1 MKKKNGGGIVAIVL
15 IAIVVVFSLVT
26 NIRALTG
33 DESDYK
39 TVTLDYAG
47 EFFDMKYSV
56 NYIPT
61 ATVHYYY
68 GYIKGDD
75 DKVVVFRASK
85 SFYKKN
91 FLSTGPAKG
100 NGATVKGKI
109 IKLKAKESKMLK
121 EKEDEF
127 TYYLGTD
134 KDKSTYYLG
143 TDKALNVEYKS
154 NAIRGI
160 VLAVFMI
167 ILGIVGVISIKKGL
181 TEKKAFMI
189 VFWILVF
196 GAAIY
201 ILHLLSYGGLFG
213 I

>member
-1 MKKKNGGGIVAIVL
+1 MKKKNGGGIAAIIL

-39 TVTLDYAG
+39 TVTLDYAD
-47 EFFDMKYSV
+47 EFFDMKYTL

-68 GYIKGDD
+68 GHIKGDD
-75 DKVVVFRASK
+75 NNKVVVFRASK
-85 SFYKKN
+85 NFYKKN
-91 FLSTGPAKG
+91 FLSTGYAKG
-100 NGATVKGKI
+100 DGVTVKGKI
-109 IKLKAKESKMLK
+109 IELKAKESKMLK
-121 EKEDEF
+121 EN
-127 TYYLGTD
+127 GTS
-134 KDKSTYYLG
+134 STYYLG
-143 TDKALNVEYKS
+143 TDKALSVEYKS

-160 VLAVFMI
+160 VLAVLMI

>member
-1 MKKKNGGGIVAIVL
+1 MKKKNGGGIAAIIL
-15 IAIVVVFSLVT
+15 TAIVVVFSLVT

-39 TVTLDYAG
+39 TVTLEGAG
-47 EFFDMKYSV
+47 EFFDMKYTL

-68 GYIKGDD
+68 GVSDD
-75 DKVVVFRASK
+75 VDGIIVFRASK
-85 SFYKKN
+85 NFYKKN
-91 FLSTGPAKG
+91 FLSTGYAKG
-100 NGATVKGKI
+100 DGVTVKGKI
-109 IKLKAKESKMLK
+109 IKLKAKESKMLEEN
-121 EKEDEF
+121 EK
-127 TYYLGTD
+127 TL
-134 KDKSTYYLG
+134 KKYYLG

-201 ILHLLSYGGLFG
+201 ILHLLSYGGLFS

>member
-1 MKKKNGGGIVAIVL
+1 MKKKSGGGIAAIIL

-39 TVTLDYAG
+39 TVTLEGAG
-47 EFFDMKYSV
+47 EFFDMKYTL

-68 GYIKGDD
+68 GVSDD
-75 DKVVVFRASK
+75 VDGIIVFRASK
-85 SFYKKN
+85 NFYKKN
-91 FLSTGPAKG
+91 FLSTGYAKG
-100 NGATVKGKI
+100 DGVTVKGKI
-109 IKLKAKESKMLK
+109 IKLKAKESKMLEEN
-121 EKEDEF
+121 EK
-127 TYYLGTD
+127 TL
-134 KDKSTYYLG
+134 KKYYLG
-143 TDKALNVEYKS
+143 TDKALSVEYKS

>member
-1 MKKKNGGGIVAIVL
+1 MKKKNVGGIVAIVL

-91 FLSTGPAKG
+91 FLSTGHAKG
-100 NGATVKGKI
+100 DGATVKGKI

-121 EKEDEF
+121 EK
-127 TYYLGTD
+127 GTS
-134 KDKSTYYLG
+134 STYYLG

>member
-1 MKKKNGGGIVAIVL
+1 MKKRNGGGIVAIVL
-15 IAIVVVFSLVT
+15 IAIVAVFSLVT

-39 TVTLDYAG
+39 TVTLEGAG
-47 EFFDMKYSV
+47 EFFDMKYTL

-68 GYIKGDD
+68 GVSDD
-75 DKVVVFRASK
+75 VDGIIVFRASK
-85 SFYKKN
+85 NFYKKN
-91 FLSTGPAKG
+91 FLSTGYAKG
-100 NGATVKGKI
+100 DGVTVKGKI

-121 EKEDEF
+121 EKEEI
-127 TYYLGTD
+127 L
-134 KDKSTYYLG
+134 KSYYLG

>member
-1 MKKKNGGGIVAIVL
+1 MKKKNGGGIAAIIL

-91 FLSTGPAKG
+91 FLSTGHAKG
-100 NGATVKGKI
+100 DGVTVKGKI
-109 IKLKAKESKMLK
+109 IKLKAKESKMLEEN
-121 EKEDEF
+121 EK
-127 TYYLGTD
+127 TL
-134 KDKSTYYLG
+134 KKYYLG

-160 VLAVFMI
+160 VLAVLMI

-213 I
+213 A

>member
-1 MKKKNGGGIVAIVL
+1 MKKRNGGGIVAIVL

-39 TVTLDYAG
+39 TVTLDYAK

-68 GYIKGDD
+68 GVPKDVDGI
-75 DKVVVFRASK
+75 VVFRASK

-91 FLSTGPAKG
+91 FLSTGYAKG
-100 NGATVKGKI
+100 DGTTVKGKI
-109 IKLKAKESKMLK
+109 IKLKAKESKVLEENEEEDLK
-121 EKEDEF
+121 
-127 TYYLGTD
+127 
-134 KDKSTYYLG
+134 YYLG
-143 TDKALNVEYKS
+143 TDKALNAEYKS

-201 ILHLLSYGGLFG
+201 ILHLLSYGGLFSV
-213 I
+213 

>member
-1 MKKKNGGGIVAIVL
+1 
-15 IAIVVVFSLVT
+15 
-26 NIRALTG
+26 
-33 DESDYK
+33 
-39 TVTLDYAG
+39 
-47 EFFDMKYSV
+47 MKYTL

-68 GYIKGDD
+68 GHIKGDNN
-75 DKVVVFRASK
+75 KVVVFRASK

-109 IKLKAKESKMLK
+109 IELKAKESKMLEENEENFK
-121 EKEDEF
+121 K
-127 TYYLGTD
+127 YYDAG
-134 KDKSTYYLG
+134 YYLG

>member
-61 ATVHYYY
+61 ATVHYYC
-68 GYIKGDD
+68 GVSDD
-75 DKVVVFRASK
+75 VDGIIVFRASK

-91 FLSTGPAKG
+91 FLSTGYAKG
-100 NGATVKGKI
+100 GGVTVKGKI
-109 IKLKAKESKMLK
+109 IKLKAKESKMLEENEESFK
-121 EKEDEF
+121 P
-127 TYYLGTD
+127 Y
-134 KDKSTYYLG
+134 SYYLG

>member
-1 MKKKNGGGIVAIVL
+1 MQKRNGGGIVAIVL

-91 FLSTGPAKG
+91 FLSTGHAKG
-100 NGATVKGKI
+100 DGATVKGKI

-121 EKEDEF
+121 EK
-127 TYYLGTD
+127 GTS
-134 KDKSTYYLG
+134 STYYLG
-143 TDKALNVEYKS
+143 TDKALNAEYKS

-201 ILHLLSYGGLFG
+201 ILHLLSYGGLFSV
-213 I
+213 

>member
-39 TVTLDYAG
+39 TVTLKGAG

-68 GYIKGDD
+68 GVSDD
-75 DKVVVFRASK
+75 VDGIIVFRASK

-201 ILHLLSYGGLFG
+201 ILHLLSYGGLFSV
-213 I
+213 

>member
-1 MKKKNGGGIVAIVL
+1 MKKKNGGSIVAIVL

-121 EKEDEF
+121 EK
-127 TYYLGTD
+127 GTS
-134 KDKSTYYLG
+134 STYYLG
-143 TDKALNVEYKS
+143 TDKALNAEYKS

>member
-39 TVTLDYAG
+39 TVTLEGAG
-47 EFFDMKYSV
+47 EFFDMKYTL

-68 GYIKGDD
+68 GVSDD
-75 DKVVVFRASK
+75 VDGIIVFRASK
-85 SFYKKN
+85 NFYKKN
-91 FLSTGPAKG
+91 FLSTGYAKG
-100 NGATVKGKI
+100 DGVTVKGKI

-121 EKEDEF
+121 EKEEI
-127 TYYLGTD
+127 L
-134 KDKSTYYLG
+134 KSYYLG

-201 ILHLLSYGGLFG
+201 ILHLLSYGGLFSV
-213 I
+213 

>member
-1 MKKKNGGGIVAIVL
+1 MKKKNGGSIVAIVL

-61 ATVHYYY
+61 ATVHYYC
-68 GYIKGDD
+68 GVSDD
-75 DKVVVFRASK
+75 VDGIVVFRASK

-91 FLSTGPAKG
+91 FLSTGYAKG
-100 NGATVKGKI
+100 GGVTVKGKI

-121 EKEDEF
+121 EKEEI
-127 TYYLGTD
+127 L
-134 KDKSTYYLG
+134 KSYYLG

>member
-1 MKKKNGGGIVAIVL
+1 MKKRNGGGIVAIVL

-39 TVTLDYAG
+39 TVTLERAG

-68 GYIKGDD
+68 GVPKDVDGI
-75 DKVVVFRASK
+75 VVFRASK

-91 FLSTGPAKG
+91 FLSTGYAKG
-100 NGATVKGKI
+100 DGATVKGKI
-109 IKLKAKESKMLK
+109 IKLKAKESKVLEENEEEDLK
-121 EKEDEF
+121 
-127 TYYLGTD
+127 
-134 KDKSTYYLG
+134 YYLG

-201 ILHLLSYGGLFG
+201 ILHLLSYGGLFSV
-213 I
+213 

>member
-1 MKKKNGGGIVAIVL
+1 MKKKNGGGIAAIIL

-39 TVTLDYAG
+39 TVTLDFAD
-47 EFFDMKYSV
+47 EFFDMKYTL

-68 GYIKGDD
+68 GHIKGDD
-75 DKVVVFRASK
+75 NNKVVVFRASK
-85 SFYKKN
+85 NFYKKN
-91 FLSTGPAKG
+91 FLSTGYAKG
-100 NGATVKGKI
+100 DGVTVKGKI
-109 IKLKAKESKMLK
+109 IELKAKESKMLK
-121 EKEDEF
+121 DN
-127 TYYLGTD
+127 GTS
-134 KDKSTYYLG
+134 STYYLG

-160 VLAVFMI
+160 VLAVLMI

>member
-1 MKKKNGGGIVAIVL
+1 MKKRNGGGIVAIVL
-15 IAIVVVFSLVT
+15 IAIVAVFSLVT

-33 DESDYK
+33 DESDYE
-39 TVTLDYAG
+39 TVTLDYAD
-47 EFFDMKYSV
+47 EFFDMKYTL

-68 GYIKGDD
+68 GVPKDVDGI
-75 DKVVVFRASK
+75 VVFRASK

-91 FLSTGPAKG
+91 FLSTGYAKG
-100 NGATVKGKI
+100 GGVTVKGKI
-109 IKLKAKESKMLK
+109 IKLKAKESKMLEENEERFK
-121 EKEDEF
+121 P
-127 TYYLGTD
+127 Y
-134 KDKSTYYLG
+134 SYYLG

>member
-1 MKKKNGGGIVAIVL
+1 MKKKNGGGIAAIIL

-39 TVTLDYAG
+39 TVTLEGAG
-47 EFFDMKYSV
+47 EFFDMKYTL

-68 GYIKGDD
+68 GVSDD
-75 DKVVVFRASK
+75 VDGIIVFRASK
-85 SFYKKN
+85 NFYKKN
-91 FLSTGPAKG
+91 FLSTGYAKG
-100 NGATVKGKI
+100 DGVTVKGKI
-109 IKLKAKESKMLK
+109 IKLKAKESKMLE
-121 EKEDEF
+121 EKEEI
-127 TYYLGTD
+127 L
-134 KDKSTYYLG
+134 KSYYLG

>member
-1 MKKKNGGGIVAIVL
+1 MKKKNGGSIVAIVL

-39 TVTLDYAG
+39 TVTLKGAG

-68 GYIKGDD
+68 GVSDD
-75 DKVVVFRASK
+75 VDGIIVFRASK

>member
-1 MKKKNGGGIVAIVL
+1 MKKKSGGGIVAIIL

-39 TVTLDYAG
+39 TVTLEGAG
-47 EFFDMKYSV
+47 EFFDMKYTL

-68 GYIKGDD
+68 GVSDD
-75 DKVVVFRASK
+75 VDGIIVFRASK
-85 SFYKKN
+85 NFYKKN
-91 FLSTGPAKG
+91 FLSTGYAKG
-100 NGATVKGKI
+100 DGVTVKGKI
-109 IKLKAKESKMLK
+109 IKLKAKESKMLEEN
-121 EKEDEF
+121 EK
-127 TYYLGTD
+127 TL
-134 KDKSTYYLG
+134 KKYYLG

-160 VLAVFMI
+160 VLAVLMI

-213 I
+213 A

>member
-33 DESDYK
+33 DESDYE
-39 TVTLDYAG
+39 TVTLDYAK

-61 ATVHYYY
+61 ATVHYYC
-68 GYIKGDD
+68 GHIKGDD
-75 DKVVVFRASK
+75 NNDEKKVVVFRASK

-109 IKLKAKESKMLK
+109 IKLKAKESKMLEENEESFK
-121 EKEDEF
+121 P
-127 TYYLGTD
+127 Y
-134 KDKSTYYLG
+134 SYYLG

>member
-1 MKKKNGGGIVAIVL
+1 MKKRNGGGIVAIVL

-39 TVTLDYAG
+39 TVTLERAG

-68 GYIKGDD
+68 GVPKDVDGI
-75 DKVVVFRASK
+75 VVFRASK

-91 FLSTGPAKG
+91 FLSTGYAKG
-100 NGATVKGKI
+100 DGATVKGKI
-109 IKLKAKESKMLK
+109 IKLKAKESKVLEENEESFK
-121 EKEDEF
+121 P
-127 TYYLGTD
+127 Y
-134 KDKSTYYLG
+134 SYYLG

-201 ILHLLSYGGLFG
+201 ILHLLSYGGLFSV
-213 I
+213 

>member
-33 DESDYK
+33 DESDYE
-39 TVTLDYAG
+39 TVTLDYAK
-47 EFFDMKYSV
+47 EFFDMKYTL

-61 ATVHYYY
+61 ATVHYYC
-68 GYIKGDD
+68 GVSDD
-75 DKVVVFRASK
+75 VDGIVVFRASK

-100 NGATVKGKI
+100 NGVTVKGKI
-109 IKLKAKESKMLK
+109 IKLKAKESKMLEENEESFK
-121 EKEDEF
+121 P
-127 TYYLGTD
+127 Y
-134 KDKSTYYLG
+134 SYYLG

>member
-1 MKKKNGGGIVAIVL
+1 MKKKNGGSIVAIVL

-39 TVTLDYAG
+39 TVTLEGAG

-68 GYIKGDD
+68 GVSDD
-75 DKVVVFRASK
+75 VDGIIVFRASK

-91 FLSTGPAKG
+91 FLSTGYAKG
-100 NGATVKGKI
+100 DGVTVKGKI

-121 EKEDEF
+121 ENEDKF

-213 I
+213 A

>member
-1 MKKKNGGGIVAIVL
+1 MKKKNGGGIAAIIL

-39 TVTLDYAG
+39 TVTLEGAG
-47 EFFDMKYSV
+47 EFFDMKYTL

-68 GYIKGDD
+68 GVSDD
-75 DKVVVFRASK
+75 VDGIIVFRASK
-85 SFYKKN
+85 NFYKKN
-91 FLSTGPAKG
+91 FLSTGYAKG
-100 NGATVKGKI
+100 DGVTVKGKI
-109 IKLKAKESKMLK
+109 IKLKAKESKMLEEN
-121 EKEDEF
+121 EK
-127 TYYLGTD
+127 TL
-134 KDKSTYYLG
+134 KKYYLG

-181 TEKKAFMI
+181 TEKNAFMI

>member
-1 MKKKNGGGIVAIVL
+1 MKKKSGGGIVAIIL

-39 TVTLDYAG
+39 TVTLEGAG
-47 EFFDMKYSV
+47 EFFDMKYTL

-68 GYIKGDD
+68 GVSDD
-75 DKVVVFRASK
+75 VDGIIVFRASK
-85 SFYKKN
+85 NFYKKN
-91 FLSTGPAKG
+91 FLSTGYAKG
-100 NGATVKGKI
+100 DGVTVKGKI
-109 IKLKAKESKMLK
+109 IKLKAKESKMLEEN
-121 EKEDEF
+121 EK
-127 TYYLGTD
+127 TL
-134 KDKSTYYLG
+134 KKYYLG

-160 VLAVFMI
+160 VLAVLMI

>member
-1 MKKKNGGGIVAIVL
+1 MKKKNGGGIAAIIL

-39 TVTLDYAG
+39 TVTLEGAG
-47 EFFDMKYSV
+47 EFFDMKYTL

-68 GYIKGDD
+68 GVSDD
-75 DKVVVFRASK
+75 VDGIIVFRASK
-85 SFYKKN
+85 NFYKKN
-91 FLSTGPAKG
+91 FLSTGYAKG
-100 NGATVKGKI
+100 DGVTVKGKI

-121 EKEDEF
+121 ENEKNF
-127 TYYLGTD
+127 KKYYDG
-134 KDKSTYYLG
+134 YYLG
-143 TDKALNVEYKS
+143 TDKALSVEYKS

-160 VLAVFMI
+160 VLAVLMI

>member
-1 MKKKNGGGIVAIVL
+1 MKKKNGGGIAAIIL

-39 TVTLDYAG
+39 TVTLDFAD
-47 EFFDMKYSV
+47 EFFDMKYTL

-68 GYIKGDD
+68 GVSDD
-75 DKVVVFRASK
+75 VDGIIVFRASK
-85 SFYKKN
+85 NFYKKN
-91 FLSTGPAKG
+91 FLSTGYAKG
-100 NGATVKGKI
+100 DGVTVKGKI
-109 IKLKAKESKMLK
+109 IKLKAKESKMLEEN
-121 EKEDEF
+121 EK
-127 TYYLGTD
+127 TL
-134 KDKSTYYLG
+134 KKYYLG

-201 ILHLLSYGGLFG
+201 ILHLLSYGGLFS

>member
-1 MKKKNGGGIVAIVL
+1 MKKKNGGGIVAIIL

-39 TVTLDYAG
+39 TVTLDYAK
-47 EFFDMKYSV
+47 EFFDMKYTL

-68 GYIKGDD
+68 GVSDD
-75 DKVVVFRASK
+75 VDGIIVFRASK
-85 SFYKKN
+85 NFYKKN
-91 FLSTGPAKG
+91 FLSTGYAKG
-100 NGATVKGKI
+100 DGVTVKGKI

-121 EKEDEF
+121 EKEEI
-127 TYYLGTD
+127 L
-134 KDKSTYYLG
+134 KSYYLG

-167 ILGIVGVISIKKGL
+167 ILGIVGAISIKKGL

>member
-1 MKKKNGGGIVAIVL
+1 MKKKNVGGIVAIVL

-39 TVTLDYAG
+39 TVTLEGAG

-68 GYIKGDD
+68 GVSDD
-75 DKVVVFRASK
+75 VDGIIVFRASK

-91 FLSTGPAKG
+91 FLSTGYAKG
-100 NGATVKGKI
+100 DGVTVKGKI

-121 EKEDEF
+121 EK
-127 TYYLGTD
+127 GTS
-134 KDKSTYYLG
+134 STYYLG
-143 TDKALNVEYKS
+143 TDKA

>member
-1 MKKKNGGGIVAIVL
+1 MKKKNGGSIVAIVL

-39 TVTLDYAG
+39 TVTLKGAG

-68 GYIKGDD
+68 GVSDD
-75 DKVVVFRASK
+75 VDGIIVFRASK

-121 EKEDEF
+121 ENEDKF

>member
-1 MKKKNGGGIVAIVL
+1 MKKKNGGGIVAIIL

-39 TVTLDYAG
+39 TVTLEGAG
-47 EFFDMKYSV
+47 EFFDMKYTL

-75 DKVVVFRASK
+75 NNDEKKVVVFRASK

-121 EKEDEF
+121 ENEKNF
-127 TYYLGTD
+127 KKYYDG
-134 KDKSTYYLG
+134 YYLG

>member
-1 MKKKNGGGIVAIVL
+1 MKKKNGGSIVAIVL

-33 DESDYK
+33 DESDYE

-61 ATVHYYY
+61 ATVHYYC
-68 GYIKGDD
+68 GVSDD
-75 DKVVVFRASK
+75 VDGIVVFRASK

-91 FLSTGPAKG
+91 FLSTGYAKG
-100 NGATVKGKI
+100 GGVTVKGKI

-121 EKEDEF
+121 EKEEI
-127 TYYLGTD
+127 L
-134 KDKSTYYLG
+134 KSYYLG

-189 VFWILVF
+189 VFWILGF

>member
-1 MKKKNGGGIVAIVL
+1 MKKKNGGGIVAIIL

-39 TVTLDYAG
+39 TVTLEGAG
-47 EFFDMKYSV
+47 EFFDMKYTL

-68 GYIKGDD
+68 GVSDD
-75 DKVVVFRASK
+75 VDGIIVFRASK
-85 SFYKKN
+85 NFYKKN
-91 FLSTGPAKG
+91 FLSTGYAKG
-100 NGATVKGKI
+100 DGVTVKGKI
-109 IKLKAKESKMLK
+109 IKLKAKESKMLEEN
-121 EKEDEF
+121 EK
-127 TYYLGTD
+127 TL
-134 KDKSTYYLG
+134 KKYYLG

-201 ILHLLSYGGLFG
+201 ILHLLSYGGLFS

>member
-1 MKKKNGGGIVAIVL
+1 MKKKNGGGIAAIIL

-39 TVTLDYAG
+39 TVTLEGAG
-47 EFFDMKYSV
+47 EFFDMKYTL

-68 GYIKGDD
+68 GVSDD
-75 DKVVVFRASK
+75 VDGIIVFRASK
-85 SFYKKN
+85 NFYKKN
-91 FLSTGPAKG
+91 FLSTGYAKG
-100 NGATVKGKI
+100 DGVTVKGKI

-121 EKEDEF
+121 ENETSLK
-127 TYYLGTD
+127 
-134 KDKSTYYLG
+134 KYYLG

>member
-39 TVTLDYAG
+39 TVTLEGAG
-47 EFFDMKYSV
+47 EFFDMKYTL

-68 GYIKGDD
+68 GVSDD
-75 DKVVVFRASK
+75 VDGIIVFRASK
-85 SFYKKN
+85 NFYKKN
-91 FLSTGPAKG
+91 FLSTGYAKG
-100 NGATVKGKI
+100 DGVTVKGKI

-121 EKEDEF
+121 EKEEI
-127 TYYLGTD
+127 L
-134 KDKSTYYLG
+134 KSYYLG

>member
-39 TVTLDYAG
+39 TVTLKGAG

-68 GYIKGDD
+68 GVSDD
-75 DKVVVFRASK
+75 VDGIIVFRASK